1 MASSHVPD
9 DLRTVTPHTSIVS
22 SPSLR
27 LAGLTDQGVIAIRG
41 RGTAT
46 VRWRECRGSERVC
59 QCATVMSVRKL
70 EEDSPQ
76 EALQH
81 LAAPVKAQTNM
92 DDPATHPTAPLVVD
106 LRTAAYGPRGRPPC
120 RPMPG

>member
-1 MASSHVPD
+1 M
-9 DLRTVTPHTSIVS
+9 
-22 SPSLR
+22 
-27 LAGLTDQGVIAIRG
+27 TDQGVIAIRG

-70 EEDSPQ
+70 EEDSPK

-81 LAAPVKAQTNM
+81 IAAPVMHRQTWM
-92 DDPATHPTAPLVVD
+92 I
-106 LRTAAYGPRGRPPC
+106 LRLIRRLLWWSTWGTKHIQPKTSIKLRQ
-120 RPMPG
+120 PGD